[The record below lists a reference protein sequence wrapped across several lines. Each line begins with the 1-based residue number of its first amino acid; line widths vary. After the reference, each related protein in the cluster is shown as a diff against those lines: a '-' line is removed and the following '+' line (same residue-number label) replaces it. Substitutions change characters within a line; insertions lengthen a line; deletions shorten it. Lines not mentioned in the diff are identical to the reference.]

1 MFMRGRGYWP
11 DGLPGYVRG
20 GTHPGRHGPPLCSP
34 LRVRQP
40 GDRGTHVQEGR
51 IAPQMERI
59 APPSTGIMAP
69 VM

>member
-1 MFMRGRGYWP
+1 MFMRGREYWP
-11 DGLPGYVRG
+11 DGLPGYA
-20 GTHPGRHGPPLCSP
+20 GRDTSP
-34 LRVRQP
+34 AATAHRYARHSASASP
-40 GDRGTHVQEGR
+40 AGR